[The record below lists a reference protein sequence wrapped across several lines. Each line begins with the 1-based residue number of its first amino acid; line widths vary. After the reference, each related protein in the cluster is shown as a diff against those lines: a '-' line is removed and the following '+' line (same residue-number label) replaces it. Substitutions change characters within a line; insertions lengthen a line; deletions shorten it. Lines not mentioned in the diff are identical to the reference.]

1 MSRREDYVPGRKV
14 RFTHMRD
21 ANLWSVG
28 DQVGIIISTRSY
40 GPTES
45 MITVAFKNRRV
56 HVSNVQLVVI
66 DE

>member
-28 DQVGIIISTRSY
+28 DSIGVILSTRSY
-40 GPTES
+40 GPAES

-56 HVSNVQLVVI
+56 YVSNVLLTVF

>member
-28 DQVGIIISTRSY
+28 DSIGTILSTSAY

-45 MITVAFKNRRV
+45 MIIVVFKNRRA
-56 HVSNVQLVVI
+56 HVSNVLLTVL